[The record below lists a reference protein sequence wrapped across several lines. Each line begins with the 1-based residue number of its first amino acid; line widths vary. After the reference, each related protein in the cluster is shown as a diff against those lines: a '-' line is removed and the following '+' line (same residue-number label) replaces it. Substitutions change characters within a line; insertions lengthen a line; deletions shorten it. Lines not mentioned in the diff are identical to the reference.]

1 MLRFWAPLVLAVAAI
16 AATPAR
22 LPEGQGRKAVEAAC
36 SSCHS
41 LSVVTGQRF
50 SNQGWQAVVNAMVNR
65 GAALTKEQAGVV
77 VEYLAAHFGKDRG
90 QELVEDVC
98 IYCHS
103 LDRLQGHELSR
114 EEWRDLI
121 KGMIFEGAPVT
132 DEEFSLILDYLAKNY
147 GKKDP
152 ELP

>member
-1 MLRFWAPLVLAVAAI
+1 MVRFSPALVLVAAGL
-16 AATPAR
+16 AAAPAR
-22 LPEGQGRKAVEAAC
+22 LPEGEGRRLVEAAC

-41 LSVVTGQRF
+41 LAVVVNQRS
-50 SNQGWQAVVNAMVNR
+50 SNQGWQDIVNAMVSR
-65 GAALTKEQAGVV
+65 GAGLTKDQAGTVV
-77 VEYLAAHFGKDRG
+77 QYLTANFGKDRG

-103 LDRLQGHELSR
+103 LSKLKGRELSR

-132 DEEFSLILDYLAKNY
+132 DEEFSLILDYLAENY

-152 ELP
+152 EIQ